1 MSKDKKES
9 VLEQAKENLRIIS
22 DRWSKTN
29 EIGKMC
35 LEMVAGDQW
44 EPDEIK
50 GREDTNRPYITI
62 NKLANNVNIVVNKM
76 SQDMARIKVAP
87 FEDADKDTAVVINGL
102 LRHIQ
107 YSDKSD
113 SLEAMSHG
121 FFDLVSSGKG
131 FWRVETQYD
140 DDMSM
145 DQEILISKIQDPNS
159 VFIDPDGHFAFVVTF
174 MSCESYEA
182 KYGEEKESGNWDI
195 PSIQATNKDDE
206 IMVVEYWVVEDEPL
220 EIYKVE
226 VPEVISVM
234 QGQVDLDGAI
244 AATMQPQTTVQPPS
258 VRVVTEDELKELPE
272 GTVILEQRTSK
283 KSKVTQYIFSGDE
296 QIEKNDWAGKY
307 LPIIGCYSREFTLKS
322 GDKFYKPLVYD
333 ALDPQKMYNFDK
345 SQQAEFMMMAPK
357 AQWVG
362 FEGQFE
368 GHEDEYSNANTSHV
382 PYLES
387 KPVTHEGQLLPP
399 PQRTN
404 PPPFPA
410 AFSQTMAQDS
420 DEIKATLGIFD
431 ASLGNQGNES
441 SGRAIIARRQQGD
454 LSTYHFTMFFNQ
466 AMRRTGLV
474 LVDLIPKIYDTV
486 RTVRILGEDMTDKIV
501 KINQQYVDEDGKP
514 RLYDLKA
521 GRYDVKIEIGPS
533 AITRRQENLD
543 SIIEMTKAVPGIAM
557 TSPDLIVR
565 NANFEYSDEIAARLQ
580 AGLPPG
586 LKDKADQLM
595 SGDKSGPKPE
605 QIAMQQMGQQL
616 QQMQGAVQK
625 LAQENQ
631 QLKQRD
637 QQAQVQ
643 IAQMKMQADMQR
655 EQLKATN
662 NLQVA
667 DMNNKADIQ
676 QEIIRQQ
683 GQAQRNIPMR
693 PAAVP
698 VPMRNNNRQ

>member
-1 MSKDKKES
+1 
-9 VLEQAKENLRIIS
+9 
-22 DRWSKTN
+22 
-29 EIGKMC
+29 
-35 LEMVAGDQW
+35 
-44 EPDEIK
+44 
-50 GREDTNRPYITI
+50 
-62 NKLANNVNIVVNKM
+62 
-76 SQDMARIKVAP
+76 
-87 FEDADKDTAVVINGL
+87 
-102 LRHIQ
+102 
-107 YSDKSD
+107 
-113 SLEAMSHG
+113 
-121 FFDLVSSGKG
+121 
-131 FWRVETQYD
+131 
-140 DDMSM
+140 
-145 DQEILISKIQDPNS
+145 
-159 VFIDPDGHFAFVVTF
+159 
-174 MSCESYEA
+174 
-182 KYGEEKESGNWDI
+182 
-195 PSIQATNKDDE
+195 
-206 IMVVEYWVVEDEPL
+206 
-220 EIYKVE
+220 
-226 VPEVISVM
+226 
-234 QGQVDLDGAI
+234 
-244 AATMQPQTTVQPPS
+244 
-258 VRVVTEDELKELPE
+258 
-272 GTVILEQRTSK
+272 
-283 KSKVTQYIFSGDE
+283 
-296 QIEKNDWAGKY
+296 
-307 LPIIGCYSREFTLKS
+307 
-322 GDKFYKPLVYD
+322 
-333 ALDPQKMYNFDK
+333 
-345 SQQAEFMMMAPK
+345 
-357 AQWVG
+357 
-362 FEGQFE
+362 
-368 GHEDEYSNANTSHV
+368 
-382 PYLES
+382 
-387 KPVTHEGQLLPP
+387 
-399 PQRTN
+399 
-404 PPPFPA
+404 
-410 AFSQTMAQDS
+410 
-420 DEIKATLGIFD
+420 
-431 ASLGNQGNES
+431 
-441 SGRAIIARRQQGD
+441 
-454 LSTYHFTMFFNQ
+454 MFFNQ

-486 RTVRILGEDMTDKIV
+486 RTVRILGEDMTDKVV

-565 NANFEYSDEIAARLQ
+565 NADFEYSDEIAARLQ

-605 QIAMQQMGQQL
+605 VVALQQMGQQL

-698 VPMRNNNRQ
+698 VPMRNNFRQ